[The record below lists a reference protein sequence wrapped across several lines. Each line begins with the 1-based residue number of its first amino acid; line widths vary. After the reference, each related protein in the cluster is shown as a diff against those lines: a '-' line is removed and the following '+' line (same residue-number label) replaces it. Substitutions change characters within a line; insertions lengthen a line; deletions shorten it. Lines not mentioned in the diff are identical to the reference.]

1 MVTVMAI
8 AIGVVVLV
16 IPIVAAATTNA
27 FIQMRRCRRQVW
39 APVAGIIVDDDAV
52 VGHDRCSGSTAAP
65 AVGRDGP
72 NSRGDDKD
80 SQWSDGGGG
89 GGV

>member
-52 VGHDRCSGSTAAP
+52 VGHDR
-65 AVGRDGP
+65 
-72 NSRGDDKD
+72 
-80 SQWSDGGGG
+80 
-89 GGV
+89 